1 MCVYIYIYIFF
12 FFFTM
17 GYSEEHLKSHGLMVQ
32 VTFLANKDRAFQ
44 KYEKH
49 YS

>member
-1 MCVYIYIYIFF
+1 MVCVCVCVYIIYLA
-12 FFFTM
+12 M
-17 GYSEEHLKSHGLMVQ
+17 GYSEEHLKSHGLRVQ

-44 KYEKH
+44 KYEQH

>member
-1 MCVYIYIYIFF
+1 MVCVYIYL
-12 FFFTM
+12 TM
-17 GYSEEHLKSHGLMVQ
+17 GYSEEHLKSHGLRVQ

-44 KYEKH
+44 KYEQH